1 MFDVPQLT
9 GEWERRGKEIDGVRC
24 KPGVEMHVSL
34 AVRMVYAAMWF
45 SGMGVNW
52 NTCARRL
59 LVSALGKRHRRGRNR

>member
-9 GEWERRGKEIDGVRC
+9 EERVRRGKEIDGVRY
-24 KPGVEMHVSL
+24 KSGVESHVSL

-59 LVSALGKRHRRGRNR
+59 LVSAQGRRHRRGRNR